1 VVPQICGWILDS
13 DYKSKKIF
21 SAKLHYGRTTTKI
34 VALHVEPGN
43 HTLNVEIVREGE
55 VSIVAIMVGPSDGPY

>member
-1 VVPQICGWILDS
+1 MWLDS
-13 DYKSKKIF
+13 DYKSKKCINTKF
-21 SAKLHYGRTTTKI
+21 HYKRTSTEI

-43 HTLNVEIVREGE
+43 HSLNVEIVREGK